1 MPNRLA
7 CSSREFAEKQLAEVK
22 REIIEHAERLIREY
36 GGTAYHEAKEAART
50 ARRHRNSR
58 LEGFLKK
65 VASEIERRARV
76 KGGPPRSD

>member
-7 CSSREFAEKQLAEVK
+7 CSSREPRSTAEVK
-22 REIIEHAERLIREY
+22 REISEHAERLIREC
-36 GGTAYHEAKEAART
+36 GDTAYHKAKEAART

-58 LEGFLKK
+58 LEGFLEK
-65 VASEIERRARV
+65 VASEIERRTRV